1 MSMTLSKIPSI
12 ILDIIIIDSIILTK
26 NNNSWRHIN
35 YIIKNFKLS
44 LTLTDYVFASNIKY
58 EYVTR
63 KQSHKFNINDIF
75 STDEDGNYLDDMC
88 EYAYW

>member
-1 MSMTLSKIPSI
+1 MSMGLYKIPSI
-12 ILDIIIIDSIILTK
+12 ILDNIIIDSIILKK
-26 NNNSWRHIN
+26 NNNGWRHIN
-35 YIIKNFKLS
+35 YIIKNYKLS

-63 KQSHKFNINDIF
+63 KQSHKLNINDIF